1 MIIRPAKFLRGTIK
15 LPGDKSI
22 SHRAAM
28 IASVAEGESVIENYA
43 ASADCS
49 STLACLEALGVRI
62 GRNGTEITINGV
74 GKKGFTKPVTP
85 LDCGNSGTTMRL
97 ITGILAGQNFDSV
110 LTGDDSL
117 SSRPMKRIIEPL
129 AAMNARIESQAG
141 KAPLHIFGRNPLYAY
156 DHEMQVSSAQVKS
169 CILFAGLNANDVT
182 SVFEKTP
189 TRDHTEQMLQFFGA
203 DLTTESINTGTKISV
218 SGDSRLTAREL
229 LIPSDI
235 SSAAFFMVAAACLK
249 GSELRIE
256 NVGLNPTRTAVI
268 DALRQFGTDIEIS
281 DSSTSGGE
289 PAGNLTVL
297 GKANSKPG
305 LKTNRLDGKIIAN
318 LIDEIPVLAVF
329 GTQIRGGLEIRNAA
343 ELRVKESD
351 RISAVVENLKR
362 MDAAVEE
369 FPDGFRVEQS
379 RLKGATVNSFGDHR
393 IAMAFAIA
401 ALFAEGET
409 EISGAEC
416 AAISFPN
423 FYQTLASVVI

>member
-1 MIIRPAKFLRGTIK
+1 MIIKPAKFLRGTIS

-28 IASVAEGESVIENYA
+28 IAAMASGESRIENYA
-43 ASADCS
+43 ASADCA
-49 STLACLEALGVRI
+49 STLACLDALGVQI
-62 GRNGTEITINGV
+62 DRNGSEIIIKGV
-74 GKKGFTKPVTP
+74 GKNGFKPPDKP

-97 ITGILAGQNFDSV
+97 ISGIMAGQGFDSV

-117 SSRPMKRIIEPL
+117 SSRPMKRVIEPL
-129 AAMNARIESQAG
+129 SAMNARIESSDG
-141 KAPLHIFGRNPLYAY
+141 KAPLHIFGRNSLTAY

-169 CILFAGLNANDVT
+169 CILLAGLNADGIT
-182 SVFEKTP
+182 SVIEKTP
-189 TRDHTEQMLQFFGA
+189 TRNHTEQMLRFFGA

-218 SGDSRLTAREL
+218 SGDSNLTAKDMSV
-229 LIPSDI
+229 PSDI
-235 SSAAFFMVAAACLK
+235 SSAAFFIVAAACLK

-268 DALRQFGTDIEIS
+268 DALRRFGANIEIS
-281 DSSTSGGE
+281 EVTINGGE
-289 PAGNLTVL
+289 PAGSLNVR
-297 GKANSKPG
+297 GISEAERSQAS
-305 LKTNRLDGKIIAN
+305 NRLDGKIIAN

-329 GTQIRGGLEIRNAA
+329 GTQMRGGLEVHDAA

-351 RISAVVENLKR
+351 RISAVVENLRR
-362 MDAAVEE
+362 MGAAVEE

-379 RLKGATVNSFGDHR
+379 RLKGAPVDSFGDHR

-409 EISGAEC
+409 EISGSEC
-416 AAISFPN
+416 ASVSFPN
-423 FYQTLASVVI
+423 FYEVLASVAN